1 MSLIIMILLLSLLIL
16 VHEAGHFFT
25 AKFFGMKVDKFGFG
39 LPVGPVLYEKKFG
52 DTTICIH
59 AFLLGGYVSFPDDDE
74 NCTLPEDSEERF
86 INRPYFQKAAV
97 VSAGVIANV
106 LCAVILVFITATLW
120 GHLPSGNYDIY
131 AKKIVAPDDYSVWQ
145 SGLEEGDR
153 FYKINGQ
160 KVDNVY
166 SFLTYIK
173 MSKGY
178 DGKTTQLLI
187 DETYKLLKELN
198 PGLEK
203 DEIIPVD
210 VNVRLPETIYEH
222 SIILDKYESKGAK
235 YPKDTQIKIS
245 DNAVKLRDGLRK
257 ENKNYYSSNG
267 QYTLYEL
274 AEALSDNTHPL
285 YITVLRNGN
294 EVNLSPVYINEK
306 GALGVELEIKEI
318 NTETTTPASILKSS
332 VKYLIDNTYLM
343 LYGLGQIFSGN
354 VPLSD
359 LHGVIAI
366 TKIGGDEISHG
377 GIFPGLL
384 LTALISMNLALIN
397 ILPIPA
403 LDGGHL
409 LFMTIEKVTGRK
421 LNEEIVN
428 KVASAFFFLLIM
440 LMVYIIFNDIYAL
453 IIHKF

>member
-25 AKFFGMKVDKFGFG
+25 AKLFGMKVDKFGFG

-52 DTTICIH
+52 ETTVCVH

-74 NCTLPEDSEERF
+74 NCTLPEDSDERF
-86 INRPYFQKAAV
+86 INKPYYQKAAV
-97 VSAGVIANV
+97 VAAGVIANV
-106 LCAVILVFITATLW
+106 ICAVILVFITAALW
-120 GHLPSGNYDIY
+120 GHLPSGTYDIY
-131 AKKIVAPDDYSVWQ
+131 AKKIVAPGDYSVWQ
-145 SGLEEGDR
+145 SGLQEGDK
-153 FYKINGQ
+153 FLKINGQ

-173 MSKGY
+173 SSKGF
-178 DGKTTQLLI
+178 DGKTTQTII
-187 DETYKLLKELN
+187 DKTYNELKELN
-198 PGLEK
+198 PALEH
-203 DEIIPVD
+203 DEIIPEG
-210 VNVRLPETIYEH
+210 VNIRLPETVYEE
-222 SIILDKYESKGAK
+222 SIVLDKYESKGAK

-245 DNAVKLRDGLRK
+245 DKAVKLRDELRQ
-257 ENKNYYSSNG
+257 EQKNYYASNA

-285 YITVLRNGN
+285 NITIQRNGKEIELN
-294 EVNLSPVYINEK
+294 PVYINEK

-318 NTETTTPASILKSS
+318 NIETQTPGAIIKSS
-332 VKYLIDNTYLM
+332 IKYLIDNTYLM

-366 TKIGGDEISHG
+366 TKIGGDEIESG

-409 LFMTIEKVTGRK
+409 LFMTIEKVTGKK
-421 LNEEIVN
+421 LNEDIIN
-428 KVASAFFFLLIM
+428 KVASTFFFLLIL
-440 LMVYIIFNDIYAL
+440 LMIYIIFNDIYAL

>member
-39 LPVGPVLYEKKFG
+39 LPVGPTLYEKKIG
-52 DTTICIH
+52 DTTVCVH

-74 NCTLPEDSEERF
+74 NCTLPADSKERF
-86 INRPYFQKAAV
+86 INRPYYQKAVV

-106 LCAVILVFITATLW
+106 ICAVILVFLTAALW
-120 GHLPSGNYDIY
+120 GHLPSGTYDIY
-131 AKKIVAPDDYSVWQ
+131 AKKIVAPADYSVWQ
-145 SGLEEGDR
+145 SGLKEGDK
-153 FYKINGQ
+153 FQTVNGQ
-160 KVDNVY
+160 KIDNVY

-173 MSKGY
+173 MSKGF
-178 DGKTTQLLI
+178 DGKTTQNII
-187 DETYKLLKELN
+187 DRTYSVLKELN
-198 PGLEK
+198 PALEQN
-203 DEIIPVD
+203 EVIPSG
-210 VNVRLPETIYEH
+210 VNIRLPETIYENKV
-222 SIILDKYESKGAK
+222 ILDKYESKGAK
-235 YPKDTQIKIS
+235 YPEDTQIKIS
-245 DNAVKLRDGLRK
+245 DNAVKLRDELSK
-257 ENKNYYSSNG
+257 ENKNYYTSDG
-267 QYTLYEL
+267 KYTLYEL
-274 AEALSDNTHPL
+274 AEAMSDNTHPL
-285 YITVLRNGN
+285 DITVLRNG
-294 EVNLSPVYINEK
+294 EEIKLLPVYINEK

-318 NTETTTPASILKSS
+318 NIETKTPAAILQSSI
-332 VKYLIDNTYLM
+332 KYLIDNTFLM

-366 TKIGGDEISHG
+366 TKIGGDEIAYG

-409 LFMTIEKVTGRK
+409 LFMTIEKITGRK
-421 LNEEIVN
+421 LNEEVIN
-428 KVASAFFFLLIM
+428 KIASVFFSLLIL
-440 LMVYIIFNDIYAL
+440 LMIYIIFNDIYAL

>member
-1 MSLIIMILLLSLLIL
+1 MILLLSLLIL

-25 AKFFGMKVDKFGFG
+25 AKLFGMKVDKFGFG

-52 DTTICIH
+52 ETTVCVH

-74 NCTLPEDSEERF
+74 NCTLPEDSDERF
-86 INRPYFQKAAV
+86 INKPYYQKAAV
-97 VSAGVIANV
+97 VAAGVIANV
-106 LCAVILVFITATLW
+106 ICAVILVFITAALW
-120 GHLPSGNYDIY
+120 GHLPSGTYDIY
-131 AKKIVAPDDYSVWQ
+131 AKKIVAPGDYSVWQ
-145 SGLEEGDR
+145 SGLQEGDK
-153 FYKINGQ
+153 FLKINGQ

-173 MSKGY
+173 SSKGF
-178 DGKTTQLLI
+178 DGKTTQAVI
-187 DETYKLLKELN
+187 DKTYNELKELN
-198 PGLEK
+198 PALEH
-203 DEIIPVD
+203 DEIIPEG
-210 VNVRLPETIYEH
+210 VNIRLPETVYEE
-222 SIILDKYESKGAK
+222 SIVLDKYESKGAK

-245 DNAVKLRDGLRK
+245 DKAVKLRDELRQ
-257 ENKNYYSSNG
+257 EQKNYYASNA

-285 YITVLRNGN
+285 NITIQRNGKEIELN
-294 EVNLSPVYINEK
+294 PVYINEK

-318 NTETTTPASILKSS
+318 NIETKTPGAIIKSS
-332 VKYLIDNTYLM
+332 IKYLIDNTYLM

-366 TKIGGDEISHG
+366 TKIGGDEIESG

-409 LFMTIEKVTGRK
+409 LFMTIEKVTGKK
-421 LNEEIVN
+421 LNEDIIN
-428 KVASAFFFLLIM
+428 KVASTFFFLLIL
-440 LMVYIIFNDIYAL
+440 LMIYIIFNDIYAL

>member
-39 LPVGPVLYEKKFG
+39 LPVGPTLYEKKFG

-74 NCTLPEDSEERF
+74 NCSLPADSKERF
-86 INRPYFQKAAV
+86 INKPYYQKAAV
-97 VSAGVIANV
+97 VSAGVIANI
-106 LCAVILVFITATLW
+106 LCAIVLVFLTAALW
-120 GHLPSGNYDIY
+120 GHLPSGTYEIY
-131 AKKIVAPDDYSVWQ
+131 AKKIIAPEGYSVWQ
-145 SGLEEGDR
+145 SGLKEGDR
-153 FYKINGQ
+153 FFTANG
-160 KVDNVY
+160 KKLDNVY

-178 DGKTTQLLI
+178 DGKTSQVLI
-187 DETYKLLKELN
+187 DKTYNNLKALN
-198 PGLEK
+198 PAFEH
-203 DEIIPVD
+203 DEIIPTGINIQLPKVD
-210 VNVRLPETIYEH
+210 TEG
-222 SIILDKYESKGAK
+222 IITLDKYESKGAK
-235 YPKDTQIKIS
+235 YPKDTQVKLS
-245 DNAVKLRDGLRK
+245 DNAIKLRDELRK
-257 ENKNYYSSNG
+257 TNKNYYTSNG
-267 QYTLYEL
+267 EYTLYEL

-285 YITVLRNGN
+285 NLTILRDGQ
-294 EVNLSPVYINEK
+294 EIALKPIYINEK

-318 NTETTTPASILKSS
+318 NIDTKTPGAIVKTSI
-332 VKYLIDNTYLM
+332 KYLIDNTYLM

-366 TKIGGDEISHG
+366 TKIGGDEIQYG

-409 LFMTIEKVTGRK
+409 LFMSIEKITGRK
-421 LNEEIVN
+421 LNEEVIN
-428 KVASAFFFLLIM
+428 KIASAFFFLLIL
-440 LMVYIIFNDIYAL
+440 LMIYIIFNDIYAL

>member
-52 DTTICIH
+52 ETTVCVH

-74 NCTLPEDSEERF
+74 NCTLPADSEERF
-86 INRPYFQKAAV
+86 INKPYYQKAAV

-106 LCAVILVFITATLW
+106 LCAVVLVFLTAALW
-120 GHLPSGNYDIY
+120 GHLPSGTYDIY
-131 AKKIVAPDDYSVWQ
+131 AKKIVAPEDYSVWQ
-145 SGLEEGDR
+145 SGLKEGDK
-153 FYKINGQ
+153 FQTVNGQ

-178 DGKTTQLLI
+178 DGKTTQNII
-187 DETYKLLKELN
+187 DKTYGLLKELN
-198 PGLEK
+198 PALEH
-203 DEIIPVD
+203 DEIIPGGI
-210 VNVRLPETIYEH
+210 NIRLPEPIYEN

-245 DNAVKLRDGLRK
+245 DNAIKLRDELRK
-257 ENKNYYSSNG
+257 ENKTYYTSDG
-267 QYTLYEL
+267 KYTLYEL
-274 AEALSDNTHPL
+274 AQAMSDNVHPL
-285 YITVLRNGN
+285 SITVVRDGKTI
-294 EVNLSPVYINEK
+294 NLQPVYINEK

-318 NTETTTPASILKSS
+318 NTETKTPGAIFKSS
-332 VKYLIDNTYLM
+332 IKYLIDNTYLM
-343 LYGLGQIFSGN
+343 LYGLGQIFTGN

-366 TKIGGDEISHG
+366 TKIGGDEIAYG

-409 LFMTIEKVTGRK
+409 LFMTIERITGKK
-421 LNEEIVN
+421 LNEEVIN
-428 KVASAFFFLLIM
+428 KIASAFFSLLIL
-440 LMVYIIFNDIYAL
+440 LMIYIIFNDIYAL